1 MTLCLPEIQM
11 LPTLPDNSWL
21 NGQTDA
27 QNKSREAT
35 LFSHE
40 RWFSRWRRTLNA
52 TRATPFLGYYWI
64 RFKNQNREHRR
75 NFPQARDWLN
85 AKPEV
90 FCCKFPST
98 SKLAPQVEAPGP
110 IFHIFTFNNTTQH
123 TLNLWKKKGFVMP
136 IGLLC
141 HHTASNPITAEMHTS
156 GVQNKE
162 ARKRLTESN
171 GTPAMDLRHMNVVL
185 K

>member
-64 RFKNQNREHRR
+64 RFKNQNRERCR
-75 NFPQARDWLN
+75 YFPQARDWLN

-98 SKLAPQVEAPGP
+98 SKLAPQVQAPGP
-110 IFHIFTFNNTTQH
+110 ISHILAFNNTTQH
-123 TLNLWKKKGFVMP
+123 TPYLWKKRDPDMISRQPCCVPIQSNMLCKKRNPQKVELKTWQGFCGP
-136 IGLLC
+136 NNIC
-141 HHTASNPITAEMHTS
+141 
-156 GVQNKE
+156 
-162 ARKRLTESN
+162 
-171 GTPAMDLRHMNVVL
+171 
-185 K
+185 